1 MSDISFN
8 YTSTRSEKARIS
20 ILFTK
25 NKINLLYV
33 AFLTM
38 IILGFILIFREFPVG
53 WSFVGFSIVSVM
65 IIEWYNGE
73 LRHLK
78 TLKNPKN
85 IDDVLSCEIL
95 GRISKNPTPRE
106 IAKIIGIVPGGHFF
120 AIRFGISNSFLCE
133 FVSNDKDDMKE
144 IWQESWKI
152 MKNTKNQKI
161 SSAILLTAIIKST
174 PNSINLLNHLQLDED
189 DLISG
194 IKWYDHLHDLI
205 ELHRIPK
212 RTGGLA
218 RDWSFGWTPLL
229 NRFGQNISQQIGTY
243 GVSLLKLIAHDESLN
258 QLIEIFS
265 KKGRQNAVLVG
276 PPGVGKTEIVNAFA
290 SKLLD
295 ATADIP
301 HQLKFRQVF
310 LLDASSLIAN
320 APGRGQ
326 LEKLLMQILNEAY
339 DAKNII
345 ICLDNAQ
352 LFFEEGIGS
361 VDISNILMPII
372 QAGNLRMI
380 FAMDEQRYLKIGQ
393 RNPELINVLNRINIS
408 PANQE
413 ETIAIMQDKSVI
425 YEFQNHVT
433 YMYQSIV
440 EAYRLSERYIHG
452 LAMPGKALSL
462 MESSAHYSEN
472 SLVTVESVRQ
482 AIEKTLDVK
491 VSNASSEKE
500 KETLLNLED
509 LIHKHM
515 VNQEKAV
522 QVVSDALRRARAGVR
537 NQQRPIGTF
546 LFLGPTGVGKTE
558 LSKALADIYYGGQDR
573 IIRLDMN
580 EYVNKSDV
588 NRLIADASE
597 NSNSLTAKVMKQ
609 PFSLVL
615 LDEIEKAHPDVL
627 STLLQMLDEG
637 IMRDINNREIGF
649 RDVIVIA
656 TSNAGADRLRE
667 YIERGYEIDS
677 IHDKFI
683 NELIETKQFLPEF
696 LNRFDEIVLF
706 RPLNEKELLKVV
718 ELILDEINKTLSLQK
733 VKVSVTTEA
742 KEYLVKIGYDPKMGA
757 RPIRR
762 VIQKAVENTV
772 AKKLLSGDVG
782 PGSIIE
788 INLENVSKILDS
800 KITADELI
808 MKSNEK

>member
-1 MSDISFN
+1 MSNIKFN
-8 YTSTRSEKARIS
+8 HSSPRSEKSRIS
-20 ILFTK
+20 IIFTK
-25 NKINLLYV
+25 NIIILLNV
-33 AFLTM
+33 AFITM
-38 IILGFILIFREFPVG
+38 IFLGFLLLFREFPAG
-53 WSFVGFSIVSVM
+53 WSFIGFSVIPVM
-65 IIEWYNGE
+65 IVEWYNGE

-78 TLKNPKN
+78 VLKNPKN

-106 IAKIIGIVPGGHFF
+106 IAKIISIVPGGQFF
-120 AIRFGISNSFLCE
+120 DARFGISNNFINE
-133 FVSNDKDDMKE
+133 FVSDNKDDVDDV
-144 IWQESWKI
+144 WQKSWEI
-152 MKNTKNQKI
+152 MKDTNSQKI
-161 SSAILLTAIIKST
+161 SSVILLIAIIKST
-174 PNSINLLNHLQLDED
+174 PNFINLLNHLQLDED

-194 IKWYDHLHDLI
+194 INWYNHLHNLI
-205 ELHRIPK
+205 ELNRMPK

-276 PPGVGKTEIVNAFA
+276 PSGVGKTEIINAFV
-290 SKLLD
+290 SRLLD

-301 HQLKFRQVF
+301 QQLKFRQVF
-310 LLDASSLIAN
+310 LLDASSLISN

-326 LEKLLMQILNEAY
+326 LEKLLIQILNEAY
-339 DAKNII
+339 SAKNII

-352 LFFEEGIGS
+352 LFFEEGVGS
-361 VDISNILMPII
+361 VDISNVLMPVI

-380 FAMDEQRYLKIGQ
+380 LAMDEQRYLKIGQ
-393 RNPELINVLNRINIS
+393 RNPELMNALNRINIS

-440 EAYRLSERYIHG
+440 EAYRLSERYVHG

-462 MESSAHYSEN
+462 MESSARYSEN
-472 SLVTVESVRQ
+472 GLITVESVRQ

-491 VSNASSEKE
+491 VSNASSQKE
-500 KETLLNLED
+500 RETLLNLET
-509 LIHKHM
+509 LIHKRM
-515 VNQEKAV
+515 INQEKAV

-537 NQQRPIGTF
+537 NQKRPVGTF

-558 LSKALADIYYGGQDR
+558 LSKALADIYYGGQNR

-588 NRLIADASE
+588 NRLIADASD
-597 NSNSLTAKVMKQ
+597 NPNSLTAKIMKQ
-609 PFSLVL
+609 PFSLIL

-637 IMRDINNREIGF
+637 VMRDINNREIGF
-649 RDVIVIA
+649 RDAIVIA

-667 YIERGYEIDS
+667 FIERGYDIDN

-706 RPLNEKELLKVV
+706 RPLNERELLKVV
-718 ELILDEINKTLSLQK
+718 ELMLNEINKTLSLQK
-733 VKVSVTTEA
+733 VKVSVTTDA
-742 KEYLVKIGYDPKMGA
+742 KEYLVKAGYDPKMGA

-782 PGSIIE
+782 PGSTIE

-800 KITADELI
+800 KNTADELI
-808 MKSNEK
+808 MKAKEK